1 MGPHCQRARDEIE
14 SGQEPTVAK
23 DWFAKKLTQADM
35 YDFAPIHKAKQELEA
50 NGWAPSKADESR
62 VQNVQVVQNV
72 KIAAAPRRAYHRVSD
87 VGWSYARLKQLAQMK
102 GSRL

>member
-1 MGPHCQRARDEIE
+1 
-14 SGQEPTVAK
+14 
-23 DWFAKKLTQADM
+23 M

-50 NGWAPSKADESR
+50 NGVGTRKQMR
-62 VQNVQVVQNV
+62 VVVQNVQVVQNV
-72 KIAAAPRRAYHRVSD
+72 KIAAAHDALYHRVSD